1 MSEYSKTLKV
11 KDRDKDENNKMMS
24 FCIKNKKLLEKCKPI
39 WTKIED
45 LKNIK
50 LNALQIL
57 HSLDENF
64 FETNED
70 K

>member
-39 WTKIED
+39 WTKIVFVIVV
-45 LKNIK
+45 KIW
-50 LNALQIL
+50 QFV
-57 HSLDENF
+57 S
-64 FETNED
+64 
-70 K
+70 